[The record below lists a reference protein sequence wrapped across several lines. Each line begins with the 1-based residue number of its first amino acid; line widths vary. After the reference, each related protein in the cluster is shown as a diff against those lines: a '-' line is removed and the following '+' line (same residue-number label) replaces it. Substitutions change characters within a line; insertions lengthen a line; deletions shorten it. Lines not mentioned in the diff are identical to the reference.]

1 MLEMSVIVFVCVMVM
16 VMVMVNLY
24 WHQVLI
30 KYLYTGRLFVS
41 GSDMAS
47 DTASD
52 SASYVWFFHR

>member
-1 MLEMSVIVFVCVMVM
+1 M

-24 WHQVLI
+24 WHQALI
-30 KYLYTGRLFVS
+30 EYLYTGRLFVS
-41 GSDMAS
+41 GSEMAS